1 MVTNF
6 SIATI
11 PEISVNIDVQKKIPE
26 LVLRFGKKVLLVTG
40 NNSFLNS
47 DFSGT
52 LFTSFE
58 HLKIQ
63 MRQVRIVREPSPAD
77 IDQAVDNV
85 VEFNPDVVVG
95 IGGGSVVDA
104 GKAIAAMIPL
114 HEGVKNYLEDVGT
127 KKHPGTTLPFIAVPT
142 TSGTGSEATKNAVLS
157 EIGKEGFKKSL
168 RHNHFIPKYAVI
180 DSRLLAGCPAGITS
194 FSGMDAFTQLLESYL
209 SVKSNAFTDMLAL
222 DGMKK
227 IRDHLYPAVN
237 DPENL
242 EARTGM
248 AIAAFYSGITLAN
261 AGLGV
266 IHGFAQ
272 PLGSFF
278 KIPHGIVCGTLMGI
292 SNRITL
298 TRCTDGNNREALSKY
313 AKAGKIFSE
322 KENKTDRYYA
332 EVLMDSIDKYIAD
345 LKIPKL
351 SEFGVSEKHIEK
363 IVVDTGNKNNPVPLN
378 RDDMIK
384 ILEDR
389 I

>member
-1 MVTNF
+1 MVKNF
-6 SIATI
+6 SIAPI
-11 PEISVNIDVQKKIPE
+11 PEISVNTDIQTKIPE
-26 LVLRFGKKVLLVTG
+26 LVLRFGKKVLLVAG
-40 NNSFLNS
+40 NSSFLNNSFS
-47 DFSGT
+47 ET
-52 LFTSFE
+52 LFTSFG

-63 MRQVRIVREPSPAD
+63 MQQVRIVQEPSPAD
-77 IDQAVDNV
+77 IDHAVDV
-85 VEFNPDVVVG
+85 AVEFGPDVVVG
-95 IGGGSVVDA
+95 IGGGSVIDA

-142 TSGTGSEATKNAVLS
+142 TSGTGSEATKNAVIS
-157 EIGKEGFKKSL
+157 EIGEKGFKKSL
-168 RHNHFIPKYAVI
+168 RHNNFIPKYAVI
-180 DSRLLAGCPAGITS
+180 DSRLLTGCPDDITA

-222 DGMKK
+222 EGIKK
-227 IRDHLYPAVN
+227 IRDNLYSAVK

-292 SNRITL
+292 CNKITL
-298 TRCTDGNNREALSKY
+298 TRCISENNFEALSKY
-313 AKAGKIFSE
+313 AKAGKLFSK
-322 KENKTDRYYA
+322 KENETDRYYA
-332 EVLMDSIDKYIAD
+332 GVLIDSIDKYITD

-351 SEFGVSEKHIEK
+351 AEFGVLKKHIDK
-363 IVVDTGNKNNPVPLN
+363 IVVNTGNKNNPVSLN
-378 RDDMIK
+378 RDDLIK
-384 ILEDR
+384 ILEAR